1 MTMAS
6 TSPHVTDQRRP
17 LDAGPGDGPAGP
29 LVWQRT
35 DTVGT
40 ELVFQAGSDPRTATG
55 SAVVAGPLPH
65 TTRWHADLDTD
76 SRVQALA
83 VTCQGGDWSRTLR
96 LARDPGGAWT
106 CRTEE
111 TGDLARTLAAG
122 GHPAAPRPGFE
133 DPARLNPQA
142 IVRLSD
148 SPIFLTWALRRL
160 RLTPGDQPVSAPTM
174 RILTPSLVV
183 LPGVSTYQ
191 LVSDYRLRVSGDE
204 PAAGYELDHAGIV
217 TYRPARFRLAR

>member
-1 MTMAS
+1 MAS

-35 DTVGT
+35 ATVGT
-40 ELVFQAGSDPRTATG
+40 ELVFQAGGDARTATG

-76 SRVQALA
+76 SRVRALT

-111 TGDLARTLAAG
+111 A
-122 GHPAAPRPGFE
+122 GHPAMSRPGFG
-133 DPARLNPQA
+133 DPARLHPQA

-148 SPIFLTWALRRL
+148 SPIFLTWALHRL

-174 RILTPSLVV
+174 RIMTPSLAV

-191 LVSDYRLRVSGDE
+191 LVSDHRLRVSGDE
-204 PAAGYELDHAGIV
+204 PAAGYELDPAGIV

>member
-6 TSPHVTDQRRP
+6 TSPHVTDRRRP
-17 LDAGPGDGPAGP
+17 PAARPGDGPSGP

-40 ELVFQAGSDPRTATG
+40 ELVFPAGSDPGTATG

-65 TTRWHADLDTD
+65 TTRWQADLDTD
-76 SRVQALA
+76 SRVRAVT
-83 VTCQGGDWSRTLR
+83 VTCQGGDWSRTLW
-96 LARDPGGAWT
+96 LARDPDGAWT

-111 TGDLARTLAAG
+111 TGDLARVLAAG
-122 GHPAAPRPGFE
+122 GHPAPPRTGFE
-133 DPARLNPQA
+133 DPARLHPQA
-142 IVRLSD
+142 IVRLSN

-174 RILTPSLVV
+174 RIITPSLVLV
-183 LPGVSTYQ
+183 RGISTYQ
-191 LVSDYRLRVSGDE
+191 LVSEHRLRVSGDE
-204 PAAGYELDHAGIV
+204 PAAGYELDSAGIV
-217 TYRPARFRLAR
+217 TYRPSRFRLAR